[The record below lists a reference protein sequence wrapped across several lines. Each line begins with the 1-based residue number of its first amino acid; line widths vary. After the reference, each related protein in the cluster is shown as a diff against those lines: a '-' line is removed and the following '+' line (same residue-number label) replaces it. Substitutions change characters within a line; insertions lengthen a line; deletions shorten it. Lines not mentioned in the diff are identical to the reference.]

1 MKFTLKVGKAETY
14 QDIEQ
19 NETRLRVPFG
29 IYRPALDEEQQPVI
43 EDGEPVLELVEERNE
58 SFPIAT
64 KLAEVE
70 ETLQR
75 HLTVYTEDH
84 ERYESGK
91 AHQADL
97 DQSQEVAD
105 SISNITIN

>member
-1 MKFTLKVGKAETY
+1 MFTLKVGKAETY

-29 IYRPALDEEQQPVI
+29 IYRPADKET
-43 EDGEPVLELVEERNE
+43 DGHDGFELVEERHE
-58 SFPIAT
+58 SFPLGTPIE
-64 KLAEVE
+64 EVQ

-84 ERYESGK
+84 IRYEGLKEQQERLNDAGALAEEISG
-91 AHQADL
+91 
-97 DQSQEVAD
+97 
-105 SISNITIN
+105 ITIG